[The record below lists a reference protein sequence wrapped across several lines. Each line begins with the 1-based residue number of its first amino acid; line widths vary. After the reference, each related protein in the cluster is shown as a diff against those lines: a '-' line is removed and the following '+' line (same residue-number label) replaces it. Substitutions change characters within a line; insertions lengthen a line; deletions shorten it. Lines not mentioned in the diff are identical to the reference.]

1 MEELYKTFEG
11 LSKDGLSESDMAQ
24 LGSQID
30 QYIEQMMKGVE
41 DVNSLFADKLKNAE
55 DLQSFV
61 DSVKSAMS
69 SVEATAE
76 DVTDNIFEYIRQQMV
91 DKMFTDSFQPQIEE
105 LYKKVQEAMSDGDIT
120 GAEKDALRN
129 EAEKLANDIT
139 AAKDI
144 LSDTLGITESNL
156 KKELEEEFKS
166 FSDGILSSLYDT
178 EVTAETVAKNI
189 SDSMRKELIEAM
201 YLEQYLGEMEG
212 ILGGWTCNR

>member
-11 LSKDGLSESDMAQ
+11 LSKDGLSESDMVQ
-24 LGSQID
+24 LGSRID

-120 GAEKDALRN
+120 G
-129 EAEKLANDIT
+129 
-139 AAKDI
+139 
-144 LSDTLGITESNL
+144 TER
-156 KKELEEEFKS
+156 
-166 FSDGILSSLYDT
+166 
-178 EVTAETVAKNI
+178 
-189 SDSMRKELIEAM
+189 MR
-201 YLEQYLGEMEG
+201 
-212 ILGGWTCNR
+212 

>member
-1 MEELYKTFEG
+1 MEELYKTCEG
-11 LSKDGLSESDMAQ
+11 LSKDGLSESDMVQ
-24 LGSQID
+24 LGSRID

-91 DKMFTDSFQPQIEE
+91 DKMFTDSFQPQIKE

-139 AAKDI
+139 AA
-144 LSDTLGITESNL
+144 
-156 KKELEEEFKS
+156 
-166 FSDGILSSLYDT
+166 
-178 EVTAETVAKNI
+178 
-189 SDSMRKELIEAM
+189 
-201 YLEQYLGEMEG
+201 
-212 ILGGWTCNR
+212 

>member
-1 MEELYKTFEG
+1 
-11 LSKDGLSESDMAQ
+11 
-24 LGSQID
+24 
-30 QYIEQMMKGVE
+30 MKGVE

-166 FSDGILSSLYDT
+166 FSDPDIKFL
-178 EVTAETVAKNI
+178 V
-189 SDSMRKELIEAM
+189 
-201 YLEQYLGEMEG
+201 
-212 ILGGWTCNR
+212 